1 MGLDVNTPRGQ
12 QSVADEQLAAILFT
26 GKFAGYSYL
35 QTPKKKAADVDAILT
50 LDNEMRQVVETKC
63 RYDCDLDKFLGAY
76 GGQWLVT
83 YDKIVRSMAVA
94 KALKVGLMGFVY
106 LVPSKTLLVQRI
118 TDAAGNFLVP
128 FEVRMTQT
136 KATTNGGLATRANAF
151 VDMTNAMVIA

>member
-12 QSVADEQLAAILFT
+12 QSVADEQRAAQLFM

-35 QTPKKKAADVDAILT
+35 QTPKDQPADVDAILT
-50 LDNEMRQVVETKC
+50 LGNEMRQVVETKC

-128 FEVRMTQT
+128 FEVKMTQT

-151 VDMTNAMVIA
+151 VDMTNALVLA